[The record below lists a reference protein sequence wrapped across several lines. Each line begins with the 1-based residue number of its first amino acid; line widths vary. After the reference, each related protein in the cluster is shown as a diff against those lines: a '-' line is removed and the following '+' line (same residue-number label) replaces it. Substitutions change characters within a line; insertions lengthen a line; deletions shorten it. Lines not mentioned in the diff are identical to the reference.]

1 MRIPK
6 PIKSLQRE
14 DGSIKEILTSAYTPK
29 NFRRIFPNQTFP
41 LLSLFA
47 NKPTQILVYLMANAD
62 SNNMIYATYKSIM
75 EDCQVTDKKTVTRV
89 LKDLQEAHAI
99 VEVSTSHYMLNPAV
113 MLPGNDQKF
122 GLLAAQFNDFLS
134 AKSIKKQKE
143 SATGGII
150 NVGRR

>member
-14 DGSIKEILTSAYTPK
+14 DSSIKEILTSAYTPK

-47 NKPTQILVYLMANAD
+47 NKPTQILLYLMANAD
-62 SNNMIYATYKSIM
+62 SNNMIYATYKNIM
-75 EDCQVTDKKTVTRV
+75 EDCKVTDKKTVARV
-89 LKDLQEAHAI
+89 LKDLQEAQAI

-113 MLPGNDQKF
+113 MLQGNDQKF
-122 GLLAAQFNDFLS
+122 GLLVAQFNDFLS